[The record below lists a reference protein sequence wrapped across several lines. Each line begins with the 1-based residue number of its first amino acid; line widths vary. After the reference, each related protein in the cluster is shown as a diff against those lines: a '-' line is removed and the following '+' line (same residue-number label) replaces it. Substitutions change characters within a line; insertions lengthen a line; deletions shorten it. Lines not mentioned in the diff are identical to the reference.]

1 MTRSNSR
8 RSHLD
13 NGPIARVPDNDR
25 RAVQK
30 AFLKPEEVTEFL
42 SWTLEEVQSFIAK
55 GVLSTVR
62 IGNLTRIHRPCMES
76 LRSP

>member
-1 MTRSNSR
+1 MTRSHSR

-13 NGPIARVPDNDR
+13 NGPIARVPDNDL

-62 IGNLTRIHRPCMES
+62 IGNLTRIHRSCMES